1 MPKAARR
8 TSGPKEAS
16 SARTAPYTKSPP
28 SKQDKEKP
36 DPDIISAAEKS
47 SNYLDIVL
55 EEVKGEVPVYENATT
70 IRRKLNKL
78 INDKAPIPGSSKK
91 FNKTS
96 MAGQM
101 AELKQKN
108 HDIESTNNNGGGPS
122 ANSLDTFLKKK
133 GTMGGADS
141 ECYYWGNMLLEKLRI
156 YNGQKK
162 SKSSIEAEEE

>member
-1 MPKAARR
+1 MPKATRR
-8 TSGPKEAS
+8 TSGPKDTS

-28 SKQDKEKP
+28 SKQDKENANP
-36 DPDIISAAEKS
+36 DVINAAEKPV
-47 SNYLDIVL
+47 NYLDIVL
-55 EEVKGEVPVYENATT
+55 EEVKGEVPVYENATV

-78 INDKAPIPGSSKK
+78 ITDKAPIPGTSKK

-108 HDIESTNNNGGGPS
+108 HDVESTNHNGGGPS

-133 GTMGGADS
+133 GTMGGGDS
-141 ECYYWGNMLLEKLRI
+141 ECYYWGSMLLEKLRI
-156 YNGQKK
+156 YNGEKK
-162 SKSSIEAEEE
+162 SKSRIEAEEE